1 MIMLRGWVSYM
12 VVDEVD
18 AIEATC
24 KDMYVMID
32 FLCVGKCLPN
42 SI

>member
-1 MIMLRGWVSYM
+1 MLGGWGSYM

-18 AIEATC
+18 AIDAIR

-32 FLCVGKCLPN
+32 LCVGKC
-42 SI
+42 